1 MKPREINLIDL
12 LVDILL
18 QWRKIIVFMLVGAV
32 LFAGFGYVRSQRTY
46 QEQKTEAERLEARL
60 QELQALQTSED
71 GTEEIYPEKQWLEE
85 QLTEAE
91 IAGVNAVIKME
102 EYRQERQSYWD
113 QSVLNKVDALA
124 VPTAELTFHIS
135 ADTKEDAYDIQ
146 KAYEDLLTSGDFY
159 EYLAKEQES
168 LSAAQIKEIVAL
180 ERSSYGMLTGT
191 DLVNLYMINVD
202 QSSCEMLAQEVTQY
216 VQDRHQ
222 SMEDALGK
230 HEIEVIANSYTAVF
244 RTDILGM
251 QKGAFDEIASLN
263 NSIRD
268 AKNAFT
274 ELQWRFYNYLT
285 SGVAKGM
292 PETNEKEISP
302 ETAEEI
308 DSITTE
314 LTEVN
319 KMTKPGVSVK
329 YIVLGLILTAFL
341 CAFYYLLKYILCAK
355 LRSVDDLQD
364 IYGLPEL
371 GHISLTSG
379 KKKFLEI
386 VDRKILAIRNYG
398 HRRFTTEEAIELT
411 IAAIKIVAEKK
422 EIQNLAMIG
431 CGIKEEKQEVCN
443 KIVDRLVR
451 EGIKVSLINN
461 ILYDAASME
470 KLSGI
475 QGAVLVG
482 IAGETFYNELL
493 DEKNLLARQEIEQLG
508 MVLIG

>member
-1 MKPREINLIDL
+1 MKPREVD
-12 LVDILL
+12 LVDLFVEILL
-18 QWRKIIVFMLVGAV
+18 QWRKIIVFMLVGTI
-32 LFAGFGYVRSQRTY
+32 LFAGLGYVRSQRTY
-46 QEQKTEAERLEARL
+46 REQKTEAERLEARL
-60 QELQALQTSED
+60 QELQELQTSED

-85 QLTEAE
+85 QLTESE
-91 IAGVNAVIKME
+91 IAGVNAVITTE
-102 EYRQERQSYWD
+102 EYCQERQSYWE
-113 QSVLNKVDALA
+113 QSVLYKVDALA

-146 KAYEDLLTSGDFY
+146 KAYEDLLTSGDLY
-159 EYLAKEQES
+159 EYLAKKQGN
-168 LSAAQIKEIVAL
+168 LSAAQVKEIVAL
-180 ERSSYGMLTGT
+180 ERSSYGMLKGT
-191 DLVNLYMINVD
+191 DLVSLYMINVD
-202 QSSCEMLAQEVTQY
+202 QRSCEKLAEGVTQY

-222 SMEDALGK
+222 DMENALGK
-230 HEIEVIANSYTAVF
+230 HEIEVITSSYTTVF
-244 RTDILGM
+244 RTDILGL
-251 QKGAFDEIASLN
+251 QKGATDEIASLN
-263 NSIRD
+263 NGVRD

-292 PETNEKEISP
+292 PESREKEISP

-319 KMTKPGVSVK
+319 KMTKPGLSVK
-329 YIVLGLILTAFL
+329 YILLGMILAVFV
-341 CAFYYLLKYILCAK
+341 CVFYYLLKYILSAK

-371 GHISLTSG
+371 GHISLASG

-386 VDRKILAIRNYG
+386 VDRKILAIRSYG
-398 HRRFTTEEAIELT
+398 RRQFTTEEAIELT

-443 KIVDRLVR
+443 KIVDRLGR
-451 EGIKVSLINN
+451 EGIKVSLLNN
-461 ILYDAASME
+461 ILYDAVSME

>member
-1 MKPREINLIDL
+1 MKPREIDLIDL
-12 LVDILL
+12 FVEILL
-18 QWRKIIVFMLVGAV
+18 QWRKIIVFMLVGAI
-32 LFAGFGYVRSQRTY
+32 LFAGFGYVRSQRAY
-46 QEQKTEAERLEARL
+46 QEQKSEAERLEARL
-60 QELQALQTSED
+60 QELQELQTSED

-85 QLTEAE
+85 QLMETETADVYAAIITE
-91 IAGVNAVIKME
+91 K
-102 EYRQERQSYWD
+102 YSQERQRYWD
-113 QSVLNKVDALA
+113 QSVLSKVDALA

-135 ADTKEDAYDIQ
+135 ADKKEDAYDIQ

-159 EYLAKEQES
+159 EYLSKEQGD
-168 LSAAQIKEIVAL
+168 LSAAQVKEIVAL
-180 ERSSYGMLTGT
+180 EHSSYGMLKGT
-191 DLVNLYMINVD
+191 DLVSLRMINKD
-202 QSSCEMLAQEVTQY
+202 RRSCEMLAQEVTQY

-222 SMEDALGK
+222 NMEDALGK

-251 QKGAFDEIASLN
+251 QKGAVDEIATLN
-263 NSIRD
+263 NTVRD
-268 AKNAFT
+268 YKNTFT
-274 ELQWRFYNYLT
+274 ELQWRYYNYLT

-292 PETNEKEISP
+292 PETKEKEISP

-319 KMTKPGVSVK
+319 KMAKPGLSVK
-329 YIVLGLILTAFL
+329 YILLGMILTAFV

-398 HRRFTTEEAIELT
+398 HRQFTTEEAIELT
-411 IAAIKIVAEKK
+411 IATIKIVAEKK

-431 CGIKEEKQEVCN
+431 CGIKEEKQEICN
-443 KIVDRLVR
+443 KIVDRLGR
-451 EGIKVSLINN
+451 EGIKVSLLNN
-461 ILYDAASME
+461 ILYDAVSME

-508 MVLIG
+508 AILIG

>member
-1 MKPREINLIDL
+1 MKPREINLVDL
-12 LVDILL
+12 FVEILL
-18 QWRKIIVFMLVGAV
+18 QWRKIIVFMLVGAI

-91 IAGVNAVIKME
+91 IAGVNAVIKMQ
-102 EYRQERQSYWD
+102 EYRQKRQSYWE
-113 QSVLNKVDALA
+113 QSVLNRVDALM

-146 KAYEDLLTSGDFY
+146 KAYEDLFTSGDFY

-180 ERSSYGMLTGT
+180 ERSSYGMLMGT
-191 DLVNLYMINVD
+191 DLVSLYMINVD
-202 QSSCEMLAQEVTQY
+202 QHSCEKLAEEVTQY

-222 SMEDALGK
+222 NLEEVLGK
-230 HEIEVIANSYTAVF
+230 HEIEVITNSYTVIF
-244 RTDILGM
+244 RTDILSM
-251 QKGAFDEIASLN
+251 QKGAVDEIATLD

-268 AKNAFT
+268 TKNAFT

-292 PETNEKEISP
+292 PEINEKEISP

-308 DSITTE
+308 NSITTE

-319 KMTKPGVSVK
+319 KMEKPGISVK
-329 YIVLGLILTAFL
+329 YIVLGLILAAVL
-341 CAFYYLLKYILCAK
+341 CAFYYFIKYIFCAK

-371 GHISLTSG
+371 GHISLTAE
-379 KKKFLEI
+379 KKKFLEA

-398 HRRFTTEEAIELT
+398 RRQFTTEEAIELT
-411 IAAIKIVAEKK
+411 VAAIKIVAEKK

-431 CGIKEEKQEVCN
+431 CGIKEEKQEICK
-443 KIVDRLVR
+443 KIVDRLGN
-451 EGIKVSLINN
+451 EGIKVNLLNN
-461 ILYDAASME
+461 ILYDAVSME
-470 KLSGI
+470 KLTEI

-482 IAGETFYNELL
+482 IAEETFYNELL
-493 DEKNLLARQEIEQLG
+493 DEKNLLARQEIEQMG
-508 MVLIG
+508 IVLIG

>member
-12 LVDILL
+12 FVEILL
-18 QWRKIIVFMLVGAV
+18 QWRRIIALMLVGAI

-60 QELQALQTSED
+60 QALKTSED

-91 IAGVNAVIKME
+91 IASVNAAIATGK
-102 EYRQERQSYWD
+102 YRQERQSYWD

-180 ERSSYGMLTGT
+180 ERSSYGMLKGT
-191 DLVNLYMINVD
+191 DLVSLYMINVD
-202 QSSCEMLAQEVTQY
+202 QRSCEKLAEGVTQY

-222 SMEDALGK
+222 NMEDALGK
-230 HEIEVIANSYTAVF
+230 HEIEVIANSYTTVF
-244 RTDILGM
+244 RTDILSM
-251 QKGAFDEIASLN
+251 QKGAVDEIASLN
-263 NSIRD
+263 GSTRE

-292 PETNEKEISP
+292 PETKVKEINA

-319 KMTKPGVSVK
+319 KMTKPGLSVK
-329 YIVLGLILTAFL
+329 YILLGMILAAFVCVL
-341 CAFYYLLKYILCAK
+341 YYLLKYILCAK

-371 GHISLTSG
+371 GHISLMAG
-379 KKKFLEI
+379 KKKFLEV

-398 HRRFTTEEAIELT
+398 HRQFTTEEAIELT

-443 KIVDRLVR
+443 KIVDRLGR
-451 EGIKVSLINN
+451 EGIKVSLVNN
-461 ILYDAASME
+461 ILYDAVSME

-482 IAGETFYNELL
+482 ISGETFYNELL

-508 MVLIG
+508 AILIG

>member
-1 MKPREINLIDL
+1 MKPREIDLIDL
-12 LVDILL
+12 FVEILL
-18 QWRKIIVFMLVGAV
+18 QWRKIIVFMLVGAI

-46 QEQKTEAERLEARL
+46 QEQKTEGERLEARL

-91 IAGVNAVIKME
+91 IAGVNAVIKMQ
-102 EYRQERQSYWD
+102 EYRQKRQSYWE
-113 QSVLNKVDALA
+113 QSVLNRVDALM

-146 KAYEDLLTSGDFY
+146 KAYEDLFTSGDFY

-180 ERSSYGMLTGT
+180 ERSSYGMLMGT
-191 DLVNLYMINVD
+191 DLVSLYMINVD
-202 QSSCEMLAQEVTQY
+202 QHSCEKLAEEVTQY

-222 SMEDALGK
+222 DMETVLGK
-230 HEIEVIANSYTAVF
+230 HEIEVITNSYTVIF
-244 RTDILGM
+244 RTDILSM
-251 QKGAFDEIASLN
+251 QKGAVDEIATLD

-268 AKNAFT
+268 TKNAFT

-292 PETNEKEISP
+292 SETNEKEISP

-308 DSITTE
+308 NSITTE

-319 KMTKPGVSVK
+319 KMEKPGISVK
-329 YIVLGLILTAFL
+329 YIVLGLILAAVL
-341 CAFYYLLKYILCAK
+341 CAFYYFIKYIFCAK

-371 GHISLTSG
+371 GHISLTAE
-379 KKKFLEI
+379 KKKFLEA

-398 HRRFTTEEAIELT
+398 RRQFTTEEAIELT
-411 IAAIKIVAEKK
+411 VAAIKIVAEKK

-431 CGIKEEKQEVCN
+431 CGIKEEKQEICK
-443 KIVDRLVR
+443 KIVDRLGK
-451 EGIKVSLINN
+451 EGIKVNLLNN
-461 ILYDAASME
+461 ILYDAVSME
-470 KLSGI
+470 KLTEI

-482 IAGETFYNELL
+482 IAEETFYNELL
-493 DEKNLLARQEIEQLG
+493 DEKNLLARQEIEQMG
-508 MVLIG
+508 IVLIG

>member
-12 LVDILL
+12 FVEILL
-18 QWRKIIVFMLVGAV
+18 QWRRIIALMLVGAI

-60 QELQALQTSED
+60 QALKTSED

-91 IAGVNAVIKME
+91 IASVNAAIATEK
-102 EYRQERQSYWD
+102 YRQERQSYWD

-180 ERSSYGMLTGT
+180 ERSSYGMLKGT
-191 DLVNLYMINVD
+191 DLVSLYMINVD
-202 QSSCEMLAQEVTQY
+202 QRSCEKLAEGVTQY

-222 SMEDALGK
+222 NMEDALGK
-230 HEIEVIANSYTAVF
+230 HEIEVIANSYTTVF
-244 RTDILGM
+244 RTDILSM
-251 QKGAFDEIASLN
+251 QKGAVDEIASLN
-263 NSIRD
+263 GSTRE

-292 PETNEKEISP
+292 PETKVKEINA

-319 KMTKPGVSVK
+319 KMTKPGLSVK
-329 YIVLGLILTAFL
+329 YILLGMILAAFVCVL
-341 CAFYYLLKYILCAK
+341 YYLLKYILCAK

-371 GHISLTSG
+371 GHISLMAG
-379 KKKFLEI
+379 KKKFLEV

-398 HRRFTTEEAIELT
+398 HRQFTTEEAIELT

-443 KIVDRLVR
+443 KIVDRLGR
-451 EGIKVSLINN
+451 EGIKVSLVNN
-461 ILYDAASME
+461 ILYDAVSME

-482 IAGETFYNELL
+482 ISGETFYNELL

-508 MVLIG
+508 AILIG